1 LVNFGSGGAGLIDIT
16 GAPRVSFESDRFLRN
31 GDSFKEVMQKTWYS
45 GVINEA
51 ASDMTWTQGF
61 NNIGD

>member
-1 LVNFGSGGAGLIDIT
+1 M
-16 GAPRVSFESDRFLRN
+16 RN

-51 ASDMTWTQGF
+51 STDMTWTQGF
-61 NNIGD
+61 NNVAD